1 MSIHATTQTDSGS
14 SATQRSL
21 PVPAAAMENL
31 AARARSAGLFVMLL
45 RPDGP
50 VTYHDESAPVFFQR
64 FVLPLAGAPGAKL
77 TRRAA
82 SLEPDSPVA
91 TWDLIPGVSLAAF
104 PHVERRRVSG
114 VILVAAKAEGFSLS
128 EDVLREC
135 GRLGIDGLWLMQQ
148 AGQLPAYGADAI
160 GRQAELLQGVLR
172 DQLRLGGLELEL
184 DSLSN
189 QLSNT
194 YEELSLIYQLSSG
207 MKINRR
213 ADDFFKQACLDVM
226 EVMSVRAMG
235 VTLGGGTLRHEP
247 ALYGGLSLPAP
258 KLKRLAEEL
267 TTILKH
273 RKTPLLVN
281 HLFKDKT
288 FGWLAEHAQQLLA
301 VPLQRQDQILGA
313 MFALDKSAGEFDTV
327 DSKLLNSIANESAI
341 YLENSMLYEDV
352 RGLMMGLLH
361 SLTSA
366 VDAKDTYTCGH
377 SERVAL
383 LSRCL
388 AQQIPLDDHAVDRV
402 YMAGLLHDVGKI
414 GVPEAV
420 LQKAG
425 RLTPEEFEEIK
436 KHPAIGARI
445 LRDIRQIEDIIPGV
459 LYHHE
464 RYDGKGYPAGLAGEE
479 IPLLGRI
486 ICLADCFDAMTSSRT
501 YRKALPLEV
510 AMTEIKR
517 CAGTQFDPALA
528 DAFLRIGAEQ
538 FREVLAHHQ
547 ERAKEFIEVQ
557 QRRLVRSAV

>member
-1 MSIHATTQTDSGS
+1 
-14 SATQRSL
+14 
-21 PVPAAAMENL
+21 
-31 AARARSAGLFVMLL
+31 
-45 RPDGP
+45 
-50 VTYHDESAPVFFQR
+50 
-64 FVLPLAGAPGAKL
+64 
-77 TRRAA
+77 
-82 SLEPDSPVA
+82 
-91 TWDLIPGVSLAAF
+91 
-104 PHVERRRVSG
+104 
-114 VILVAAKAEGFSLS
+114 
-128 EDVLREC
+128 
-135 GRLGIDGLWLMQQ
+135 
-148 AGQLPAYGADAI
+148 
-160 GRQAELLQGVLR
+160 
-172 DQLRLGGLELEL
+172 
-184 DSLSN
+184 
-189 QLSNT
+189 
-194 YEELSLIYQLSSG
+194 
-207 MKINRR
+207 
-213 ADDFFKQACLDVM
+213 
-226 EVMSVRAMG
+226 
-235 VTLGGGTLRHEP
+235 
-247 ALYGGLSLPAP
+247 
-258 KLKRLAEEL
+258 
-267 TTILKH
+267 
-273 RKTPLLVN
+273 
-281 HLFKDKT
+281 
-288 FGWLAEHAQQLLA
+288 
-301 VPLQRQDQILGA
+301 
-313 MFALDKSAGEFDTV
+313 
-327 DSKLLNSIANESAI
+327 
-341 YLENSMLYEDV
+341 MLYEDV

-464 RYDGKGYPAGLAGEE
+464 RYDGKGYPSGLAGED
-479 IPLLGRI
+479 IPLMGRI

-510 AMTEIKR
+510 AMTEIQR
-517 CAGTQFDPALA
+517 CSGTQFDPALA

-557 QRRLVRSAV
+557 QRRLVRSEV